1 MSRTLPR
8 RLSAVFFLAFFV
20 GSGIALPAADELLYH
35 AGRDSAPAG
44 VAHLDPVGGCGSHAE
59 HCVLTSFRSVRPLA
73 SVSHQIPPVE
83 LAITGDVVFRPVS
96 SLRSIDRSLL
106 QPSRAP
112 PVSAS

>member
-1 MSRTLPR
+1 MLPQ
-8 RLSAVFFLAFFV
+8 RLYAVLFLAFFV

-44 VAHLDPVGGCGSHAE
+44 IAHLDPVGGCGSHAE
-59 HCVLTSFRSVRPLA
+59 HCVLASFRSVRSLA
-73 SVSHQIPPVE
+73 SVGHQLPPVQ
-83 LAITGDVVFRPVS
+83 AATSDTAVFRLVS

-112 PVSAS
+112 PISAS